1 MTFVIGIDVSTTASK
16 AVLIDE
22 AGLVRGIGVREY
34 GYSVPAPL
42 WSEQDP
48 ELWWAGA
55 VGAVRDVLTATGTPG
70 EGVEAIGLTGQMHG
84 LVLLDEAGTVLR
96 PAILWNDQRTGAEC
110 DLIRAMVGPE
120 RLIEV
125 TGNDALPGFTAPKL
139 VWVRDHEPAT
149 WSRIAHVLL
158 PKDYLR
164 LRLTDGYA
172 LDKADGAG
180 TLLFDLAARDWSPEI
195 LNVLGIDPTWMPA
208 TFEGPEVTGTV
219 SLAASTATGL
229 RGGTPVV
236 AGGGDQSANAVGVGA
251 VSVGTVALSLGTSG
265 VVFATTDRPIHEA
278 HGRVH
283 AFCHAVP
290 ARWHLMS
297 VMLSAAG
304 SLRWFRDAMA
314 PGMPFGDLVAEAA
327 AVPAGSDGLRFLP
340 YLTGERSPHVDPLA
354 RGAFIGLTAAHERRH
369 LTRAVLEGVAFGL
382 RDGLSSMLDAGMPM
396 PEQIRA
402 SGGGTVS
409 PLWRQILAD
418 VLGAEIAT
426 VSTSEGAAY
435 GAALLAAVGAGWFP
449 TVETAAAAL
458 VTAAPT
464 ATPGPDASAYA
475 RAYTTYRDLYPA
487 LAPIFPRLA
496 D

>member
-1 MTFVIGIDVSTTASK
+1 MARVIGIDVSTTATK

-22 AGLVRGIGVREY
+22 AGEVRGIGAAEY
-34 GYSVPAPL
+34 GFSVPAPL
-42 WSEQDP
+42 WSEQEP
-48 ELWWAGA
+48 ELWWDAA
-55 VGAVRDVLTATGTPG
+55 VSAIHDVLSSTGTAADT
-70 EGVEAIGLTGQMHG
+70 VAAIGLTGQMHG
-84 LVLLDEAGTVLR
+84 LVLLDAAGAVLR

-110 DLIRAMVGPE
+110 DLIRAAVGPE

-139 VWVRDHEPAT
+139 VWVRDHEAST
-149 WSRIAHVLL
+149 WARVAHVLL

-164 LRLTDGYA
+164 LRLTGGYA

-180 TLLFDLAARDWSPEI
+180 TLLFDLAARDWSAEM
-195 LNVLGIDPTWMPA
+195 LAALGIEPAWMPP
-208 TFEGPEVTGTV
+208 TFEGPEVTGTL
-219 SLAASTATGL
+219 SAAAASATGL
-229 RGGTPVV
+229 RAGTPVV

-265 VVFATTDRPIHEA
+265 VVFATTDRPLHEA

-290 ARWHLMS
+290 ARWHFMS

-304 SLRWFRDAMA
+304 SLRWYRDTLA
-314 PGMPFGDLVAEAA
+314 PGVPFGELVAEAA
-327 AVPAGSDGLRFLP
+327 DVPAGSNGLRFLP
-340 YLTGERSPHVDPLA
+340 YLTGERSPHVDPHA
-354 RGAFIGLTAAHERRH
+354 RGAFVGLTASHERRH

-382 RDGLSSMLDAGMPM
+382 RDGLASMLEAGMPR

-426 VSTSEGAAY
+426 VNTSEGAAY

-449 TVETAAAAL
+449 SVESAAAAC
-458 VTAAPT
+458 VT
-464 ATPGPDASAYA
+464 ATPVAAPGPAATAYDAGYA
-475 RAYTTYRDLYPA
+475 TYRALYPA

-496 D
+496 G